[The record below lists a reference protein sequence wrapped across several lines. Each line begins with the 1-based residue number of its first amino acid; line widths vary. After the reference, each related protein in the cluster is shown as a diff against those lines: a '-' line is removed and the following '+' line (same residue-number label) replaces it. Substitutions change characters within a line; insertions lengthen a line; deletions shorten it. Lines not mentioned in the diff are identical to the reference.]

1 MSKDIIVKL
10 RIDDKGNIA
19 EVGRKADKTSKSL
32 DNFSD
37 SAHNTDRRLKGASQ
51 QSSNTTKNFSKM
63 AQGITGG
70 LVPAYATLA
79 ANIFAISAVFRFL
92 SDAADFRV
100 MLQGQMEFAAQTGTS
115 LALLTRE
122 VQAATDA
129 QLAFKEASQAVA
141 IGRAAGLSKQQIID
155 LADVAKNASL
165 ALGRDLTDS
174 FQRLTRGAIKAE
186 PELLDELG
194 IIVRLNDA
202 TQEYAR
208 QLKVDANALNTFQKS
223 QAVVNATLEQ
233 GREKFG
239 DLSIEVNSFTK
250 LAKTFDDVLNSL
262 KEGLSGFAEFLAKA
276 LAQNPMALAGA
287 GTLLGTG
294 LLRAMIPEVPR
305 IDAGA
310 TMQGSLGDL
319 GKFYTGKNVERFA
332 SGQFGEVHLKNL
344 ERSINANTSKVI
356 NSTKMTRA
364 AMLNTVAKLRAANAV
379 MVAEQATGFQKMGLT
394 FKAELALMEAEYGKT
409 MGRLRFAG
417 MKALQG
423 LNILF
428 TGLGIAG
435 AFLSLGAIVQGIVNQ
450 FKDPAVLE
458 FEQTLERTAKAAE
471 RQAVELGKVV
481 DKLKLQKNL
490 VDQVTAQSKVLANI
504 SFTDYAKNFGD
515 DAIIE
520 RFSRGGS
527 VLGDKEYRVLF
538 RSKSSSNTRRHNKKH

>member
-115 LALLTRE
+115 LALMTRE

-202 TQEYAR
+202 TKEYAR
-208 QLKVDANALNTFQKS
+208 QLKLDANALNTFQKS

-239 DLSIEVNSFTK
+239 DLNIEVNSFTK

-262 KEGLSGFAEFLAKA
+262 KESLAGFAEFLAKA
-276 LAQNPMALAGA
+276 LAVNPMALAGA
-287 GTLLGTG
+287 GALLGTG
-294 LLRAMIPEVPR
+294 LAKAMIPAAPT
-305 IDAGA
+305 IDPGA
-310 TMQGSLGDL
+310 TMQAGLGDL
-319 GKFYTGKNVERFA
+319 GKFYTGKN
-332 SGQFGEVHLKNL
+332 
-344 ERSINANTSKVI
+344 
-356 NSTKMTRA
+356 
-364 AMLNTVAKLRAANAV
+364 
-379 MVAEQATGFQKMGLT
+379 
-394 FKAELALMEAEYGKT
+394 GKICLWT
-409 MGRLRFAG
+409 IWR
-417 MKALQG
+417 
-423 LNILF
+423 
-428 TGLGIAG
+428 
-435 AFLSLGAIVQGIVNQ
+435 
-450 FKDPAVLE
+450 
-458 FEQTLERTAKAAE
+458 
-471 RQAVELGKVV
+471 
-481 DKLKLQKNL
+481 
-490 VDQVTAQSKVLANI
+490 
-504 SFTDYAKNFGD
+504 
-515 DAIIE
+515 
-520 RFSRGGS
+520 
-527 VLGDKEYRVLF
+527 
-538 RSKSSSNTRRHNKKH
+538 SSS